1 MVSREE
7 ITRLAQE
14 AGFVAM
20 DGEHGGLRRFA
31 ALVAAA
37 EREACALKCEHMGI
51 EGYGTLAIAA
61 AIRAMGER
69 LAQPQAMQV
78 RPSEFVQLVKGQ
90 ETLTGFP
97 AYWAEWPN
105 KEQP

>member
-1 MVSREE
+1 MNDRE
-7 ITRLAQE
+7 LMQQA
-14 AGFVAM
+14 
-20 DGEHGGLRRFA
+20 LA
-31 ALVAAA
+31 ALELIDAAMPFPVA
-37 EREACALKCEHMGI
+37 KM
-51 EGYGTLAIAA
+51 AIKNL
-61 AIRAMGER
+61 RER